1 MPGVGAVPGVGA
13 GRVSGMRTRSAGDVA
28 AAAGLH
34 GRAAAAA
41 AAAAAPAGHEGDDGC
56 DSEHSMRSTG
66 SHRRKALA
74 PHRAGL

>member
-1 MPGVGAVPGVGA
+1 VPAAPGAQGTSVAAARG
-13 GRVSGMRTRSAGDVA
+13 SGMRTRSSSDA
-28 AAAGLH
+28 AAPGLH

-41 AAAAAPAGHEGDDGC
+41 GREGDDGC
-56 DSEHSMRSTG
+56 DSDHSMRSTG

>member
-1 MPGVGAVPGVGA
+1 VPVLSGGA
-13 GRVSGMRTRSAGDVA
+13 GVSGMRTRSAGDAAVA
-28 AAAGLH
+28 AGMH

-41 AAAAAPAGHEGDDGC
+41 AGHEGDDGC
-56 DSEHSMRSTG
+56 DSDHSMRSTG